1 MITSGLAIEAIAAVM
16 VVAGLLLGLSGVTLL
31 WASVV
36 VVLAGLVVTMI
47 GVRRA
52 RPPRRGWT
60 PPRPIGPVAERGR
73 S

>member
-1 MITSGLAIEAIAAVM
+1 MIATGLAIEAIAAAM
-16 VVAGLLLGLSGVTLL
+16 VAAGLLLGSAGVALL

-52 RPPRRGWT
+52 RPPRKGWA
-60 PPRPIGPVAERGR
+60 PPRPIGPVVERGR
-73 S
+73 G